1 MSNIPHFNFKEFQDA
16 NIESANL
23 KRERDKNEKIQQLRY
38 ERKKIEDL
46 EKGIEEENQREQ
58 MKKEEIRN
66 EQLKDYSEFVRKK
79 YDKSYQYLIKNQI
92 PIKIGEDNMKKVYYD
107 YTQTD
112 NSVENN
118 PNFNFQNENYN
129 NDIINTRHIRNYSQP
144 NINMNIENN
153 YDNIN
158 NERYNRYNQYLDQVS
173 YKNSYGKVYNMLE
186 NEKKYLKDKNYYTQ
200 QSEPSSFNLPD
211 NFYLNQNKN
220 LNNNNVYDDYIRR
233 NTPKPQLNVEKN
245 QYEYNNPEITNY
257 HQKISN
263 EEKIQNNINNLNNN
277 DYNNYNQIQTSNNDY
292 NKYNQIQTSN
302 NNYNNNNQIQTSN
315 NNYNINNQIQTLNN
329 NDYNNYNQIQTSNN
343 NYNNNNYNQI
353 HTPNNNNYNNNNF
366 QNNEKNKPE
375 FLDSRKEY
383 LHNKTYNTS
392 SIGNIITD
400 PYTKKPQNELS
411 DYKQRIRNER
421 HYKELLDDQIIY
433 TNNNYRPL
441 RRVYTNPNPY
451 EVIREKNSPFYE
463 IPHDPYNL
471 KTYNF
476 DVTSSLPNNPITN
489 PINSYRFRDKRKI
502 YNEYFTN
509 LGKILVKK

>member
-233 NTPKPQLNVEKN
+233 NTPKSQLNVEKN

-277 DYNNYNQIQTSNNDY
+277 DYNNYNQIQTSNN
-292 NKYNQIQTSN
+292 
-302 NNYNNNNQIQTSN
+302 
-315 NNYNINNQIQTLNN
+315 
-329 NDYNNYNQIQTSNN
+329 

-353 HTPNNNNYNNNNF
+353 HTPNNNNNF
-366 QNNEKNKPE
+366 QNNKKNKPE

>member
-92 PIKIGEDNMKKVYYD
+92 PIKIGEDNMKKIYYD

-158 NERYNRYNQYLDQVS
+158 NERYNRYNQYLDQVN

-186 NEKKYLKDKNYYTQ
+186 NEKKYLKDKIYYTQ

-233 NTPKPQLNVEKN
+233 NTPKSQLNVEKN

-263 EEKIQNNINNLNNN
+263 EEKIQNNINN
-277 DYNNYNQIQTSNNDY
+277 
-292 NKYNQIQTSN
+292 
-302 NNYNNNNQIQTSN
+302 
-315 NNYNINNQIQTLNN
+315 LNN

>member
-233 NTPKPQLNVEKN
+233 NTPKSQLNVEKN
-245 QYEYNNPEITNY
+245 QYEYNNNTEITNY

-263 EEKIQNNINNLNNN
+263 EEKIQNNINN
-277 DYNNYNQIQTSNNDY
+277 
-292 NKYNQIQTSN
+292 
-302 NNYNNNNQIQTSN
+302 
-315 NNYNINNQIQTLNN
+315 LNN

>member
-158 NERYNRYNQYLDQVS
+158 NERYNRYNQYLDQVN

-245 QYEYNNPEITNY
+245 QYEYNNNTEITNY

-263 EEKIQNNINNLNNN
+263 EEKIQNNINN
-277 DYNNYNQIQTSNNDY
+277 
-292 NKYNQIQTSN
+292 
-302 NNYNNNNQIQTSN
+302 
-315 NNYNINNQIQTLNN
+315 LNN

-509 LGKILVKK
+509 LGKILVKKK